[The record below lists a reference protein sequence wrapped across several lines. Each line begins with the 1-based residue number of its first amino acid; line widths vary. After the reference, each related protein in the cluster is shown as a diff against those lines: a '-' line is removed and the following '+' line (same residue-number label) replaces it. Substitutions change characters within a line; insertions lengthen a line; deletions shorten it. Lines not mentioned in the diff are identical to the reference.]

1 MVVLVRCWAFQLL
14 LVATLAATAGAAV
27 VGAIG
32 AAAASAAGDAAA
44 LEGAAATRTEPEGQG
59 TAFGTTRGR
68 AFRCSLRLNTSL
80 FDELRRCVQ
89 CLQHGQGR
97 QEEALVFERQ
107 PAATEAKHS
116 SSDK

>member
-59 TAFGTTRGR
+59 TAFTRGR

-80 FDELRRCVQ
+80 FDELRREDNRIRIWLEIVWN
-89 CLQHGQGR
+89 
-97 QEEALVFERQ
+97 ER
-107 PAATEAKHS
+107 
-116 SSDK
+116 